1 MCSKREPFHAL
12 LPLLR
17 QVVLLNDGNCRLTM
31 PVGKGRCAR
40 DALPRAFHI
49 GVFKFVFTISTAIKH
64 IYKESAHIIEGCG
77 VACDTNDCWNFQ
89 YTVLVIAI
97 ESMVTRARPSYT
109 RDFLTPGICSLIKP
123 AAMVK
128 LM

>member
-1 MCSKREPFHAL
+1 MCSKREPFHEL

-17 QVVLLNDGNCRLTM
+17 HVVPLNDENCRLTI
-31 PVGKGRCAR
+31 PVVKGHCAR
-40 DALPRAFHI
+40 DALPHIFHI
-49 GVFKFVFTISTAIKH
+49 GMFKFVEMISTTMEH
-64 IYKESAHIIEGCG
+64 IYKEYANIIEDSN
-77 VACDTNDCWNFQ
+77 VAFDTNDCWNFQ
-89 YTVLVIAI
+89 LMVPVIAI
-97 ESMVTRARPSYT
+97 ESMVTHAHPSYT

>member
-17 QVVLLNDGNCRLTM
+17 HVAPLNDGNCRLTM

-40 DALPRAFHI
+40 DALPHAFHI

-64 IYKESAHIIEGCG
+64 IYKESAHMIEGCN
-77 VACDTNDCWNFQ
+77 VAYDTNDCWNFQ
-89 YTVLVIAI
+89 
-97 ESMVTRARPSYT
+97 
-109 RDFLTPGICSLIKP
+109 
-123 AAMVK
+123 
-128 LM
+128 

>member
-1 MCSKREPFHAL
+1 MKREPFRVL

-17 QVVLLNDGNCRLTM
+17 HVVPLNDGNCRLTI

-40 DALPRAFHI
+40 DALPHAFHI
-49 GVFKFVFTISTAIKH
+49 GEFKFIFTISTAIKH
-64 IYKESAHIIEGCG
+64 IYKESANTIEGCN

-89 YTVLVIAI
+89 QTVPVITI

-109 RDFLTPGICSLIKP
+109 RVFLTPGICSLIKP

>member
-1 MCSKREPFHAL
+1 M
-12 LPLLR
+12 
-17 QVVLLNDGNCRLTM
+17 
-31 PVGKGRCAR
+31 
-40 DALPRAFHI
+40 
-49 GVFKFVFTISTAIKH
+49 
-64 IYKESAHIIEGCG
+64 IEGYN

-89 YTVLVIAI
+89 HTVPVIII

-123 AAMVK
+123 AAMVR